1 MKFKT
6 ATTLTFLI
14 FFSVIANA
22 QSIEEQQFSK
32 SMQEQM
38 ALTTHDFNDYLE
50 TGKDNRSSE
59 ELLLTKL
66 CKAERD
72 AVKLVY
78 IAFNNPN
85 TENKDHIIKLSM
97 NQRDSIRDT
106 FKKVH
111 NTTHEKACKMSQ
123 AQFYTLMDKHLTT
136 STALVS
142 DFSESQKK
150 NENRETQ
157 ILKLCNAADS
167 VKRTSYSAALYSDI
181 DKSMADEIIQASLK
195 NSTFI
200 EKHFQNLGTTEAKAC
215 KK

>member
-6 ATTLTFLI
+6 TLI
-14 FFSVIANA
+14 FTSLIFLSITTHA
-22 QSIEEQQFSK
+22 QSIEEQQVNKTMQDQMNLFQHDFRDYLKAKDSK
-32 SMQEQM
+32 S
-38 ALTTHDFNDYLE
+38 
-50 TGKDNRSSE
+50 SE
-59 ELLLTKL
+59 DLLLTKL
-66 CKAERD
+66 CKVERD

-78 IAFNNPN
+78 MSFNLSYS
-85 TENKDHIIKLSM
+85 ENKDNIIKLAM
-97 NQRDSIRDT
+97 KQRDSVRNVFVAD
-106 FKKVH
+106 FD
-111 NTTHEKACKMSQ
+111 TTHEQACKMSK
-123 AQFYTLMDKHLTT
+123 ALFYTLMDKHLTT

-157 ILKLCNAADS
+157 ILKLCKATDS

-181 DKSMADEIIQASLK
+181 DKSMADEIVQTSLQ

>member
-1 MKFKT
+1 MNFKT
-6 ATTLTFLI
+6 TLI
-14 FFSVIANA
+14 FTSLIFLSAIANA
-22 QSIEEQQFSK
+22 QSIEEQQVNK
-32 SMQEQM
+32 SMQDQM
-38 ALTTHDFNDYLE
+38 DLFKHDFRDYLE
-50 TGKDNRSSE
+50 AGKDSKSSE
-59 ELLLTKL
+59 DLLLTKL
-66 CKAERD
+66 CKVERD

-78 IAFNNPN
+78 ISFNLSYS
-85 TENKDHIIKLSM
+85 ENKDNIIKLAM
-97 NQRDSIRDT
+97 KQRDNIRET
-106 FKKVH
+106 FEKVH

-157 ILKLCNAADS
+157 ILKLCKAADS
-167 VKRTSYSAALYSDI
+167 VNRTSYSAILYSDI
-181 DKSMADEIIQASLK
+181 DKSMADEIVQASLK

>member
-6 ATTLTFLI
+6 TLI
-14 FFSVIANA
+14 FTSLIFLSITTHA
-22 QSIEEQQFSK
+22 QSIEEQQVNKTMQDQMNLFQHDFRDYLKAKDSK
-32 SMQEQM
+32 S
-38 ALTTHDFNDYLE
+38 
-50 TGKDNRSSE
+50 SE
-59 ELLLTKL
+59 DLLLTKL
-66 CKAERD
+66 CKVERD

-78 IAFNNPN
+78 MSFNLSYS
-85 TENKDHIIKLSM
+85 ENKYNIIKLAM
-97 NQRDSIRDT
+97 KQRDSVRNVFVAD
-106 FKKVH
+106 FD
-111 NTTHEKACKMSQ
+111 TTHEKACKMSK

-150 NENRETQ
+150 NENREIQ
-157 ILKLCNAADS
+157 ILKLCKAADS
-167 VKRTSYSAALYSDI
+167 VNRTSYSAELYSDI
-181 DKSMADEIIQASLK
+181 DKSMADEIVQTSLQ